1 MSVNYSG
8 LGSFVVGTNKYSYE
22 MLPPIEAI
30 PFGLEVAKMVLPVID
45 SLTVLKKSDSREF
58 VSAIV
63 KGIDRLDT
71 EASAKLMQKALSR
84 CYTPENKPLSDQG
97 TCDQWFQE
105 HPEELFEVWT
115 RAEYALSK
123 DFFPSA
129 LASLKS

>member
-1 MSVNYSG
+1 MSNYTG

-45 SLTVLKKSDSREF
+45 SLTVLASSDSKQF
-58 VSAIV
+58 VTAIV
-63 KGIDRLDT
+63 NGISRLDT
-71 EASAKLMQKALSR
+71 EAGAAIMRKALSR

-97 TCDQWFQE
+97 TCDQWFQQ
-105 HPEELFEVWT
+105 HPAELFEVCA
-115 RAEYALSK
+115 RAVYALSK

>member
-1 MSVNYSG
+1 MSNYTG
-8 LGSFVVGTNKYSYE
+8 LGSFVVGTNKYTYE

-45 SLTVLKKSDSREF
+45 SLTVLASSDSKQF
-58 VSAIV
+58 VTAIV
-63 KGIDRLDT
+63 NGISKLDT
-71 EASAKLMQKALSR
+71 EAGAAIMRKALSR

-97 TCDQWFQE
+97 TCDQWFQQ
-105 HPEELFEVWT
+105 HPAELFEVCA
-115 RAEYALSK
+115 RAVYALSK